1 MNKLEVRKMLGVAV
15 DGRDFFQRGDA
26 YFRVVG
32 DGVLQ
37 LLKFE
42 YERSFSHFSLCVGL
56 YSMYSELDRRWF
68 TSSGCIPQ
76 YSVMNFAGKASAV
89 NINEEKGIYTF
100 EVLSPQAQIR
110 TLNESAFLTLDRI
123 NSQEQ
128 LINQMNRLDIARWG
142 SIVWND
148 LNKFAPYLKSGDFR
162 SAEKV
167 LTSVLRQH
175 NCLAYDEYD
184 LPCSLSD
191 GALDDRGLEAK
202 ALLQKLALLQNA
214 DEKAIIITCT
224 VIKSVITALHVFVF
238 LLSKF

>member
-1 MNKLEVRKMLGVAV
+1 MNKFEVRKMLGVAV

-42 YERSFSHFSLCVGL
+42 YERCFSHFSLCVGL

-68 TSSGCIPQ
+68 TSAGCIPQ
-76 YSVMNFAGKASAV
+76 YSVMNFTGKASAV
-89 NINEEKGIYTF
+89 NISEEEGIYTF

-110 TLNESAFLTLDRI
+110 TLNESAFFILDRI

-128 LINQMNRLDIARWG
+128 LISQMNRLDTARWG

-175 NCLAYDEYD
+175 NYLVHDEFD

-191 GALDDRGLEAK
+191 GALDGMESEDK
-202 ALLQKLALLQNA
+202 ALFQKLALLQNA
-214 DEKAIIITCT
+214 DQKAINNYLLCNQKRNSGFTRFCT
-224 VIKSVITALHVFVF
+224 PSQ
-238 LLSKF
+238 

>member
-1 MNKLEVRKMLGVAV
+1 MNKLEVRKMLGVAL
-15 DGRDFFQRGDA
+15 DGRGFYQRGDA

-56 YSMYSELDRRWF
+56 FSMYSELDRKWF

-89 NINEEKGIYTF
+89 NINKEKDIYTF

-110 TLNESAFLTLDRI
+110 TLDESAFSALDRTDTQI
-123 NSQEQ
+123 Q
-128 LINQMNRLDIARWG
+128 LIDQMNQLDIARWG
-142 SIVWND
+142 TIVWND
-148 LNKFAPYLKSGDFR
+148 LNKFAPYLKSGDFK

-167 LTSVLRQH
+167 LTSVLRQY
-175 NCLAYDEYD
+175 NYLAYDEHD
-184 LPCSLSD
+184 LPFSFSD
-191 GALDDRGLEAK
+191 GALDGMGSEAK
-202 ALLQKLALLQNA
+202 ALLQKFALLHNVDQKEINNY
-214 DEKAIIITCT
+214 
-224 VIKSVITALHVFVF
+224 
-238 LLSKF
+238 LLCNQKRNNCFARFCAPSQ